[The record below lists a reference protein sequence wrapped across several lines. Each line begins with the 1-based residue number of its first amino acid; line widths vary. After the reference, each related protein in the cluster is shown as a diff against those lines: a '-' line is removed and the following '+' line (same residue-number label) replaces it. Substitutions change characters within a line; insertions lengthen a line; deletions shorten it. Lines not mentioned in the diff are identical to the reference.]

1 MTDEIIVKRV
11 DNIAELRRE
20 TEKFGTFIKSDLVIE
35 TQQFPLPVTIVAVY
49 FNYKFGNLNLV
60 GVAMSATVN
69 KTDGMFV
76 VAKDFR
82 MFDNLE
88 DARDEFNFWANAF
101 LDMLKNIFNI
111 FNISPKVELLL
122 LQEGNNEKTS

>member
-1 MTDEIIVKRV
+1 MQDEIIVKRV

-35 TQQFPLPVTIVAVY
+35 TQQFPLPITIVAVY

-60 GVAMSATVN
+60 GAAMSATVN

-111 FNISPKVELLL
+111 FDVSPKEKLL
-122 LQEGNNEKTS
+122 LQEGHNEKTS

>member
-122 LQEGNNEKTS
+122 QGSNNEKTS

>member
-1 MTDEIIVKRV
+1 MTDEVKRV
-11 DNIAELRRE
+11 DNIAELRRD

-35 TQQFPLPVTIVAVY
+35 TQQFPLPITIVAVY

-69 KTDGMFV
+69 KVDGMFV
-76 VAKDFR
+76 VAKDYR

-88 DARDEFNFWANAF
+88 DARDEFKFWSSAF
-101 LDMLKNIFNI
+101 LDMLKNICKI
-111 FNISPKVELLL
+111 FDISPKEKLL
-122 LQEGNNEKTS
+122 LQEGHDEKAS

>member
-1 MTDEIIVKRV
+1 MQDEIIVKRV

-35 TQQFPLPVTIVAVY
+35 TQQFPLPITIVAVY

>member
-1 MTDEIIVKRV
+1 MQDEIIVKRV

-88 DARDEFNFWANAF
+88 DARDEFKFWSSAF
-101 LDMLKNIFNI
+101 LDMLKNIFNV
-111 FNISPKVELLL
+111 FDISPKEKLL